1 MEHGSMA
8 HPQVLADAL
17 VLWAGGPF
25 GLGTIPAFSLAREAQ
40 GWNGRHAQGGIVPDH
55 EIIKLNDT
63 PSSMIPLQ
71 RSILQE
77 PEASLQVLRELWEQ
91 PQALKQ
97 RYVRLLEQRTG
108 HFFQSE
114 RRCLA
119 VGSVPWGLLMGMQAL
134 DLAPGDRVIVPAL
147 ANEALLEAMRF
158 GGFQPVFAD
167 IDPDNLGLDAADAA
181 LRLDPRVRAIALVHV
196 HGVPCPMGGLQAL
209 ARRGGLK
216 LIVDASAALGGRWQ
230 GESLSETGDAVV
242 FAFEGPH
249 SDSGGALLVL
259 ADDAAAGHAEQLR
272 QRHRGLGAQLPELQ
286 AALAWMALPGVDAAL
301 AYRCALVALY
311 RQRLGPLALQSSSE
325 GAASA
330 WQSLAVRLE
339 GAAGLERRLAQHGVQ
354 AEALT
359 APDLGA
365 AWEGLPN
372 ARQALRQ
379 WLRLPLHNG
388 MTRAQ
393 VDRVAEAL
401 ALVRP

>member
-1 MEHGSMA
+1 MQA
-8 HPQVLADAL
+8 AV
-17 VLWAGGPF
+17 
-25 GLGTIPAFSLAREAQ
+25 
-40 GWNGRHAQGGIVPDH
+40 
-55 EIIKLNDT
+55 
-63 PSSMIPLQ
+63 IPLQ
-71 RSILQE
+71 RTILHE
-77 PEASLQVLRELWEQ
+77 PDESLQVLRNLWEQ

-97 RYVRLLEQRTG
+97 RYAQLLEQRAG

-134 DLAPGDRVIVPAL
+134 GLAPGDRVVVPAL

-209 ARRGGLK
+209 ARRTGLK

-230 GESLSETGDAVV
+230 GESLSEIGDAVV
-242 FAFEGPH
+242 FAFDGPH
-249 SDSGGALLVL
+249 SDAGGALLVT
-259 ADDAAAGHAEQLR
+259 ADDATAEHAEQLR
-272 QRHRGLGAQLPELQ
+272 HRHRALGAQLPELQ
-286 AALAWMALPGVDAAL
+286 AALAWMALPAVDAAL

-311 RQRLGPLALQSSSE
+311 RQRLGPLALQSANE
-325 GAASA
+325 GAGSA
-330 WQSLAVRLE
+330 WQSLAVRMD
-339 GAAGLERRLAQHGVQ
+339 GAPGLERRLAEHGIQ

-365 AWEGLPN
+365 AWEFLPN
-372 ARQALRQ
+372 ARRALRQ
-379 WLRLPLHNG
+379 WLRLPLHNS

-393 VDRVAEAL
+393 VDRVTEAL
-401 ALVRP
+401 ALVRS